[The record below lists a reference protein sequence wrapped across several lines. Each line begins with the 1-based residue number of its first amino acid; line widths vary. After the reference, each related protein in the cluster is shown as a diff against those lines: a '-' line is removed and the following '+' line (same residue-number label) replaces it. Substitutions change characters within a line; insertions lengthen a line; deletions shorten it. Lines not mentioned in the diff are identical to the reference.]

1 MATLSSIITPSNVE
15 TASSTSTL
23 TNKTIDAANNTVTNI
38 PLSTGVTGTLPVANG
53 GTGDTSLSG
62 ITVGTATNV
71 AGGSNGTIPYQSAA
85 GTTQMLAVGSAGQLL
100 QTNGAGAP
108 TWVAPPAG
116 GSMIFLSTVTASSSS
131 TVDIETTFD
140 STYDEY
146 VIKVS
151 NFIPDTSNV
160 GIRSRLK
167 VGGSYD
173 TGSNYSSAAVTMNNT
188 GDSYSGN
195 EGGTTIFV
203 SSDTIG
209 ANRPT
214 SFEYRVHSPAST
226 SYAKGV
232 DWAGFF
238 YRNGAT
244 LGAWFAG
251 GGANSSTSALT
262 GVRFYLTSGVITA
275 GTFRLYGI
283 KKS

>member
-1 MATLSSIITPSNVE
+1 
-15 TASSTSTL
+15 
-23 TNKTIDAANNTVTNI
+23 
-38 PLSTGVTGTLPVANG
+38 
-53 GTGDTSLSG
+53 
-62 ITVGTATNV
+62 
-71 AGGSNGTIPYQSAA
+71 
-85 GTTQMLAVGSAGQLL
+85 
-100 QTNGAGAP
+100 
-108 TWVAPPAG
+108 
-116 GSMIFLSTVTASSSS
+116 MIFLSTVTASSSS

-160 GIRSRLK
+160 GIKSRLK

-173 TGSNYSSAAVTMNNT
+173 SGSNYSSAAVTMT
-188 GDSYSGN
+188 SSGDTYNGN
-195 EGGTTIFV
+195 DGGTTIFM
-203 SSDTIG
+203 SSEAIG

-214 SFEYRVHSPAST
+214 SFEFRVHSPAST

-244 LGAWFAG
+244 SGAWFAG
-251 GGANSSTSALT
+251 GGVNSSTSALT